1 MKKDRVTTFVPG
13 LLCCWFPY
21 VKILW
26 FKFGLSPVFR
36 VGYDAQMPDL
46 IGFTDFAKLAEIEP
60 PLPTIEELPVSVT
73 PLFF

>member
-1 MKKDRVTTFVPG
+1 MKKRVTTFVPG

-21 VKILW
+21 VKKLW

-36 VGYDAQMPDL
+36 VGYDAQML
-46 IGFTDFAKLAEIEP
+46 EFIGFADFAKMAEIEP
-60 PLPTIEELPVSVT
+60 PLPTIEGLPFLAD